1 MNATNCDE
9 RRRVTFPPDLEPR
22 SAVVIDTVI
31 PGREWIVRVPDARR
45 GLRYSRGS
53 LVKQKNGLW
62 VWKGDLGEEP
72 ADALLRQRAE
82 DDRAAE

>member
-9 RRRVTFPPDLEPR
+9 RRRVTFPSDLEPR

-45 GLRYSRGS
+45 DLSYSRGS
-53 LVKQKNGLW
+53 LVKEKNGLL
-62 VWKGDLGEEP
+62 VWKGGLGEEP
-72 ADALLRQRAE
+72 VDALMRHRKE
-82 DDRAAE
+82 DDRAVE